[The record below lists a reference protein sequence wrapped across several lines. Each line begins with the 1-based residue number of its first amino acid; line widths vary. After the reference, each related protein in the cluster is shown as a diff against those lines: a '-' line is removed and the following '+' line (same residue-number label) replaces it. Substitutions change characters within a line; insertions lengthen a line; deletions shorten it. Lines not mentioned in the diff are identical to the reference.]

1 MNYAKSLSYLAAL
14 GDELLG
20 MKRDLQAITRVLMV
34 LSNPHRRYP
43 SAIVTGTNGKGST
56 SATLASILHHAGY
69 KTGLYTSPHL
79 VRVNERIRVN
89 GQEVAD
95 DDFSCA
101 FSEVATAVD
110 TLLASKRLTSRPSYF
125 EYLTASAFWHFAHV
139 SVDFAVLE
147 VGMGGRLDATN
158 VVEPEVAVV
167 TNVELDH
174 THILG
179 STIGEIAWEKAGIIK
194 PHRPVI
200 SGTVRPEAAEVIRR
214 RAAELDAEIIELSR
228 VTSVTNERSSDG
240 RYRFDLA
247 IQSDGASEHFDG
259 LDTPLHGRF
268 QICNATAAIV
278 AARRLSSGKLKIARE
293 DIVEGLAETRWEGR
307 LEPVRASPLV
317 VLDGGHNPAAARE
330 IALFIREQWHGRRV
344 RMVYASMRDK
354 DIGEISE
361 ILFPLVEEIYLTQPP
376 GQARAATPEEIL
388 SAARFRPAR
397 VGLEPDP
404 AKALARAC
412 DACAPGDV
420 VLACGSL
427 SLVGALKTVL
437 ARRRLPLLISV

>member
-1 MNYAKSLSYLAAL
+1 M
-14 GDELLG
+14 
-20 MKRDLQAITRVLMV
+20 
-34 LSNPHRRYP
+34 
-43 SAIVTGTNGKGST
+43 
-56 SATLASILHHAGY
+56 
-69 KTGLYTSPHL
+69 
-79 VRVNERIRVN
+79 
-89 GQEVAD
+89 
-95 DDFSCA
+95 
-101 FSEVATAVD
+101 
-110 TLLASKRLTSRPSYF
+110 
-125 EYLTASAFWHFAHV
+125 
-139 SVDFAVLE
+139 
-147 VGMGGRLDATN
+147 
-158 VVEPEVAVV
+158 
-167 TNVELDH
+167 
-174 THILG
+174 
-179 STIGEIAWEKAGIIK
+179 
-194 PHRPVI
+194 
-200 SGTVRPEAAEVIRR
+200 
-214 RAAELDAEIIELSR
+214 
-228 VTSVTNERSSDG
+228 
-240 RYRFDLA
+240 
-247 IQSDGASEHFDG
+247 
-259 LDTPLHGRF
+259 DTPLHGRF
-268 QICNATAAIV
+268 QIRNATAAIV

-307 LEPVRASPLV
+307 LEPVRVCPLV

-330 IALFIREQWHGRRV
+330 IALFIREQWQGRRV

-404 AKALARAC
+404 AKGLALAC